1 MNNQNDF
8 ILLLFSKF
16 LRTMSNSS
24 QKFKIIGPKA
34 EKNLPAKFPTQISNF
49 SQKKLKIPVFTL

>member
-1 MNNQNDF
+1 MINQNDF

-16 LRTMSNSS
+16 LVFS

-34 EKNLPAKFPTQISNF
+34 EKKLTSQVSNTNF
-49 SQKKLKIPVFTL
+49 KS